1 MAPEQ
6 LGLRDRKREE
16 TRTRLEVAAV
26 TLVLRDGLDHATV
39 DSISSMA
46 DVSPRTF
53 FNYFDTKEDAI
64 LGIKDIDLT
73 PEVVARHMS
82 RADGAD
88 VVEST
93 VMLLLSL
100 ISPTI
105 EGKTLHDQ
113 RHEVLRRHPQLFGRH
128 MAQMSRMVDP
138 LLDAVTT
145 VLENDGSD
153 RVVDRMQAEVLL
165 SLCGGAVRAAVK
177 EWVALDET
185 TPVETIQPRALALI
199 RSVLERVAPVARE
212 F

>member
-73 PEVVARHMS
+73 PEVVAEHMA
-82 RADGAD
+82 RTDGVD

-185 TPVETIQPRALALI
+185 TPVETIHPRALALI
-199 RSVLERVAPVARE
+199 RSVLERVAPATSN

>member
-73 PEVVARHMS
+73 PEVVALHMS

-100 ISPTI
+100 ISPSI
-105 EGKTLHDQ
+105 EGRTLHDQ

-138 LLDAVTT
+138 LLDAITT
-145 VLENDGSD
+145 VLENDGSG

-177 EWVALDET
+177 EWVALVET

-199 RSVLERVAPVARE
+199 RSVLERVAPTTTR

>member
-16 TRTRLEVAAV
+16 TRNRLEAAAV

-73 PEVVARHMS
+73 PEIVAEHMHRS
-82 RADGAD
+82 DGAD

-93 VMLLLSL
+93 VTLLLSL

-105 EGKTLHDQ
+105 EGKTLHEQ

-128 MAQMSRMVDP
+128 MAQMTRMVEP

-145 VLENDGSD
+145 VLEHDGD
-153 RVVDRMQAEVLL
+153 ERVVDRQQAEVLL

-177 EWVALDET
+177 EWVALGDDV
-185 TPVETIQPRALALI
+185 PVEWVQPRAIELVRTLLD
-199 RSVLERVAPVARE
+199 RLG
-212 F
+212 

>member
-1 MAPEQ
+1 MASEQ

-73 PEVVARHMS
+73 PEVVADHMS

-153 RVVDRMQAEVLL
+153 RIVDRMQAEVLL
-165 SLCGGAVRAAVK
+165 SLCGGAVRATVK

-185 TPVETIQPRALALI
+185 TPVETIQPRALELI
-199 RSVLERVAPVARE
+199 RSVLERVAPATSHL
-212 F
+212 